1 MSAVKNFNVARWEE
15 KSKTNQIEK
24 IKEKLNKFLGNEIP
38 NLKQP
43 PNNDKK
49 TNEEHLKSNSEE
61 TLEERIQ
68 NILKNIQQIETKLD
82 KLK

>member
-1 MSAVKNFNVARWEE
+1 MSAVKILMSLDGKKKQNESNR
-15 KSKTNQIEK
+15 K

-43 PNNDKK
+43 PNNDKNK
-49 TNEEHLKSNSEE
+49 RGTLKSNSEE